1 MRSKKVEVYSLQS
14 KCGQQGWLEAQP
26 APVLVLVWW
35 AKSLGTRQ
43 VLLSPAGELCPPQ
56 TLMQVKLQRQD
67 MGGQLAGAHCWARCV
82 LPLPGCVG
90 HRQLP
95 GCHRNHSF

>member
-1 MRSKKVEVYSLQS
+1 MGRKKIRVYSLQS

-43 VLLSPAGELCPPQ
+43 VLLSPVGELCPP
-56 TLMQVKLQRQD
+56 
-67 MGGQLAGAHCWARCV
+67 
-82 LPLPGCVG
+82 
-90 HRQLP
+90 
-95 GCHRNHSF
+95 